1 MANKEQ
7 DEIFPVYVTRISRY
21 CLLLT
26 EQYVS
31 FAGQNI
37 DIAIQMEKI
46 TKKEETVL
54 NLFWQNGPMFVKD
67 LLEFYS
73 EPKPH
78 INTLSTY
85 VRSLEAKG
93 YLAHKGFGGSF
104 QYYPAIERQDC
115 GQMSVEDIVRKDF
128 DSSYKWMVS
137 CLVRDEKITVDELKE
152 LIDLIEKE

>member
-1 MANKEQ
+1 
-7 DEIFPVYVTRISRY
+7 
-21 CLLLT
+21 
-26 EQYVS
+26 
-31 FAGQNI
+31 
-37 DIAIQMEKI
+37 MERI
-46 TKKEETVL
+46 TKKEESVM

-93 YLAHKGFGGSF
+93 YLAHKGFGGSY

-115 GQMSVEDIVRKDF
+115 GQMNIENIVTQNF
-128 DSSYKWMVS
+128 DSSYKSLVS
-137 CLVRDEKITVDELKE
+137 CLVKEEKITIDELKE
-152 LIDLIEKE
+152 LIDHIK